1 MASASQRRV
10 EYKTI
15 VGSFGQIQQELDTL
29 APFKWKPML
38 ITASP
43 TPRGP
48 LIITMVL
55 EHISQ
60 DPPAAARPAA

>member
-1 MASASQRRV
+1 MACTSLRRV

-15 VGSFGQIQQELDTL
+15 VGSFAQIQQELSTL
-29 APFKWKPML
+29 APYKWKPML

-43 TPRGP
+43 APHGP
-48 LIITMVL
+48 LTITVVL

>member
-1 MASASQRRV
+1 MASVSPRRV

-15 VGSFGQIQQELDTL
+15 VGSFAQIQQELNTL

-43 TPRGP
+43 GPHGP
-48 LIITMVL
+48 LTITVVL

-60 DPPAAARPAA
+60 DPPAAARAAA